1 MYMES
6 GEKLEKLEKCS
17 SQNFDFY
24 FQILEN
30 ALLNGFECRV
40 NPFFA
45 YVHRCCIYFGSY
57 AMTLACGTAYLI
69 RPTESNDPACG
80 YLAMASGH
88 LSQR

>member
-6 GEKLEKLEKCS
+6 GEKLEKCS

-40 NPFFA
+40 SPFFLRTSIDA
-45 YVHRCCIYFGSY
+45 VYFGSY

>member
-1 MYMES
+1 MES
-6 GEKLEKLEKCS
+6 GEKLEKC

-40 NPFFA
+40 LKSLFLRTSIDA
-45 YVHRCCIYFGSY
+45 VYFGSY

-80 YLAMASGH
+80 FLAMASGH